1 MAQQTFVYQTFALLL
16 LLGLSV
22 LSDFLWS
29 HELHHHTTQGIH
41 VLGFHLLDFV
51 QTHVHQI
58 SHAIRRSHPLSS
70 PPAFNLSQHQGFF
83 QWISSLHQVAKVLE
97 LQLQLHHQSFQWY
110 AGLISFRVD
119 LMFKE
124 LSSLLYHH
132 NSKASVLQCSA
143 FIMVQLS
150 HTRLLEK
157 P

>member
-1 MAQQTFVYQTFALLL
+1 MAQQTFVCQTFALLL

-22 LSDFLWS
+22 LSDFLWP
-29 HELHHHTTQGIH
+29 HELHRHTTQGIH

-51 QTHVHQI
+51 QTHVHWI
-58 SHAIRRSHPLSS
+58 SDAIQRSHPLSS
-70 PPAFNLSQHQGFF
+70 PPALNLSQHQGLF
-83 QWISSLHQVAKVLE
+83 QWISSLHQVAKILE
-97 LQLQLHHQSFQWY
+97 LQLQHQSFQWY

-124 LSSLLYHH
+124 LASLLYHH

-150 HTRLLEK
+150 HTWLMEK